1 MDAERVPPAEPL
13 CPPAVQLPPCWGA
26 IIKGSPD
33 SSGCTPGFSGP
44 KEKDNVKFKDHFCP
58 CCQDLTEVDASRVRA
73 LPTELV
79 EYYRH
84 DRAAGFWKA
93 AAPSVGGGQFRLANH
108 TTPCNPHPPKL
119 VLYREKPPEL
129 QWAQMPPEWVQNGK
143 VHFRVA
149 KDTLVPVGAMGTT
162 RTSPHA
168 HNKRQKG
175 AERADSSAVS
185 PPPKPSAGYAGLVP
199 SGPLS
204 GASMRS
210 SPDLQTSA
218 AAKEAGSSSPTSKPT
233 LNVHIPLA
241 PLETT
246 GPLSEVRSPG
256 ELTDPIVPDQ
266 PSQLASQLLPSYQG
280 VVALLEASL
289 QPPSLVRERLTDEQ
303 RRQLSHQ
310 LDSAKLAVA
319 CLLKMGGTLQ
329 RADSTD
335 GPIYSTATSTPMP
348 GRRTPEKKQ
357 RSSSGPARLNIF
369 QQTMG
374 ILGSRRGSVS
384 SCRGSAQD
392 DSQLHSGRSSQQ
404 GSGHWSSEERRAYES
419 RRDSQTDSLQCGSS
433 NGGLRRGSSHDT
445 ALSGLRR
452 GSQEEL
458 SVASHTSRS
467 SRGSR
472 GSRDWR
478 TSNVSRDSRTSFA
491 DPVDDLA
498 DSRALCDPSHTI
510 LLEPSMSM
518 TERKVTTVR
527 RLGERALSDSNLL
540 SKGASVKSLR
550 RMFANNMANMF
561 GKKGRNGTS

>member
-1 MDAERVPPAEPL
+1 
-13 CPPAVQLPPCWGA
+13 
-26 IIKGSPD
+26 
-33 SSGCTPGFSGP
+33 
-44 KEKDNVKFKDHFCP
+44 
-58 CCQDLTEVDASRVRA
+58 
-73 LPTELV
+73 
-79 EYYRH
+79 
-84 DRAAGFWKA
+84 
-93 AAPSVGGGQFRLANH
+93 
-108 TTPCNPHPPKL
+108 
-119 VLYREKPPEL
+119 
-129 QWAQMPPEWVQNGK
+129 
-143 VHFRVA
+143 
-149 KDTLVPVGAMGTT
+149 
-162 RTSPHA
+162 
-168 HNKRQKG
+168 
-175 AERADSSAVS
+175 
-185 PPPKPSAGYAGLVP
+185 
-199 SGPLS
+199 
-204 GASMRS
+204 
-210 SPDLQTSA
+210 
-218 AAKEAGSSSPTSKPT
+218 
-233 LNVHIPLA
+233 
-241 PLETT
+241 
-246 GPLSEVRSPG
+246 
-256 ELTDPIVPDQ
+256 
-266 PSQLASQLLPSYQG
+266 
-280 VVALLEASL
+280 
-289 QPPSLVRERLTDEQ
+289 
-303 RRQLSHQ
+303 
-310 LDSAKLAVA
+310 
-319 CLLKMGGTLQ
+319 
-329 RADSTD
+329 
-335 GPIYSTATSTPMP
+335 MP